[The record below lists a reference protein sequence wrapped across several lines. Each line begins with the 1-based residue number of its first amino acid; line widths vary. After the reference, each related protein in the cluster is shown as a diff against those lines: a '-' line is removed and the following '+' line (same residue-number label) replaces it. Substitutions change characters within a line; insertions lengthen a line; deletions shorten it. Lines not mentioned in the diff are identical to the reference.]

1 MQKCSGPQLGDEHE
15 HATAGDDWQL
25 LQFFFLK
32 SFMSI
37 ERDQIAE
44 DAYAIALA
52 SHRVNYPDE
61 AQNARF
67 REMLYQSILDLVQS
81 GMTDRDLLAS
91 FGINRARRRRA

>member
-1 MQKCSGPQLGDEHE
+1 MP
-15 HATAGDDWQL
+15 
-25 LQFFFLK
+25 
-32 SFMSI
+32 I
-37 ERDQIAE
+37 ELDQIAE

-67 REMLYQSILDLVQS
+67 REMLYQSIMDLVQS